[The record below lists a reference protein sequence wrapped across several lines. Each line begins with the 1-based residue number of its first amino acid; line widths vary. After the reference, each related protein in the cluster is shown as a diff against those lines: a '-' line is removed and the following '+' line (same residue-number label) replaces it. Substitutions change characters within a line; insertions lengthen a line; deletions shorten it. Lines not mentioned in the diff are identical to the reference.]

1 MKMLFTSMD
10 RMAVGILRGIIE
22 EAGIELEVRNDATS
36 ANYPTGPFFPE
47 LWIIYDEDFAR
58 AVELRDAWRATPS
71 AELTPWTCPSCGETL
86 EAQFSS
92 CWKCGVVRGENT
104 K

>member
-10 RMAVGILRGIIE
+10 RTKVGILRCIIE
-22 EAGIELEVRNDATS
+22 EAGIEFEVRNDATN
-36 ANYPTGPFFPE
+36 ANYPTEPFCPE
-47 LWIIYDEDFAR
+47 LWIIHDEDFAK

-71 AELTPWTCPSCGETL
+71 VELTPWTCPGCGEKL

-92 CWKCGVVRGENT
+92 CWKCGAIR
-104 K
+104 